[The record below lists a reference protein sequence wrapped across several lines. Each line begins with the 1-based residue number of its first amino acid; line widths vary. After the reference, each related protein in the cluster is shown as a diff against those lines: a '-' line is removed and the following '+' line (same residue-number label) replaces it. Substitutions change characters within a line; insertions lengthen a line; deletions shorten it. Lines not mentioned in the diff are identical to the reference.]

1 MNLASVRQMV
11 HRYSHTCTHREYFIL
26 AFPLIL
32 SGVSTP
38 LLGVVDTAVVGRI
51 QDPTA
56 LGGVAI
62 AAVIFNTMY
71 WLLGFLRVTTSGFTS
86 QADGAKNEEGI
97 MLALYR
103 PMIIAILMGLIFI
116 LFQKPIIH
124 LSLLLMGGNVSTN
137 ALAETYFLIRIWGAP
152 FILLSYVTIGWLVGL
167 GKVKMSLFL
176 QIGMNL
182 LNIVLDIVFVL
193 GLHMGVAGV
202 AYATLISEVSSVLVG
217 MFIIYHTNK
226 SRFFIPSYAALIKK
240 DTLVQMFLVNRDHFL
255 RTLCLV
261 TMTGIFTSKGAS
273 MGELTLAANA
283 ILLQVQY
290 VMAYLFGGFANASS
304 ILVGRAFGGKNSS
317 LYFRA
322 LSLSATW
329 GFATAILLSLLTF
342 LFGDFIVSLF
352 TTIHEVKNTTHGFLF
367 WMFLFPLV
375 GFWGLQLEGI
385 FSGATDA
392 KSVRNSIFFAL
403 LVFLAAIVFLVPV
416 FGNHGVWMAFILF
429 SLSRSVFLSLY
440 VKKLTNRL
448 VG

>member
-62 AAVIFNTMY
+62 AAVIFNSMY

-97 MLALYR
+97 MFALYR

-116 LFQKPIIH
+116 LFQKPIIQ
-124 LSLLLMGGNVSTN
+124 LSLLLMGGNESTN
-137 ALAETYFLIRIWGAP
+137 ALTETYFLIRIWGAP

-202 AYATLISEVSSVLVG
+202 AFATLIAEVSSVLIG
-217 MFIIYHTNK
+217 MLIIYHTNK
-226 SRFFIPSYAALIKK
+226 SRFFIPSIAALIKK

-283 ILLQVQY
+283 ILLQVHY
-290 VMAYLFGGFANASS
+290 VMDYLFGGFANASS
-304 ILVGRAFGGKNSS
+304 ILVGRALGGRNSS

-329 GFATAILLSLLTF
+329 GFATAIYLSLLTF

-352 TTIHEVKNTTHGFLF
+352 TTIHEVRESTHVFLF

-375 GFWGLQLEGI
+375 GF
-385 FSGATDA
+385 
-392 KSVRNSIFFAL
+392 
-403 LVFLAAIVFLVPV
+403 
-416 FGNHGVWMAFILF
+416 
-429 SLSRSVFLSLY
+429 
-440 VKKLTNRL
+440 
-448 VG
+448 

>member
-124 LSLLLMGGNVSTN
+124 LSLLLMGGNASTN

-202 AYATLISEVSSVLVG
+202 AYATLIAEVSSVLVG

-392 KSVRNSIFFAL
+392 KSVRNSIFIAL

-416 FGNHGVWMAFILF
+416 FGNHGVWLAFILF

>member
-1 MNLASVRQMV
+1 MNLASVKQMV
-11 HRYSHTCTHREYFIL
+11 HRYSNTCTHREYLIL

-103 PMIIAILMGLIFI
+103 PMIIAILMGLLFI

-124 LSLLLMGGNVSTN
+124 LSLLLMGGNSATN

-152 FILLSYVTIGWLVGL
+152 FILLSYVAIGWLVGL

-193 GLHMGVAGV
+193 FLHMGVAGV
-202 AYATLISEVSSVLVG
+202 AYATLIAEVSSVIVG
-217 MFIIYHTNK
+217 MFLIFQTNK
-226 SRFFIPSYAALIKK
+226 SRFFIPSLSALIKK
-240 DTLVQMFLVNRDHFL
+240 DTLIQMFLVNRDHFL

-261 TMTGIFTSKGAS
+261 TMTGILTSKGAS

-283 ILLQVQY
+283 ILLQIQY

-329 GFATAILLSLLTF
+329 GGATAICLSLLTI

-352 TTIHEVKNTTHGFLF
+352 TTIHEVRDTTHVFLF

-392 KSVRNSIFFAL
+392 KSVRNSIFIAL
-403 LVFLAAIVFLVPV
+403 LVFLAAIVGLVPV
-416 FGNHGVWMAFILF
+416 SGNHGVWMAFILF

-440 VKKLTNRL
+440 VKKLTNQL

>member
-1 MNLASVRQMV
+1 
-11 HRYSHTCTHREYFIL
+11 
-26 AFPLIL
+26 
-32 SGVSTP
+32 
-38 LLGVVDTAVVGRI
+38 
-51 QDPTA
+51 
-56 LGGVAI
+56 
-62 AAVIFNTMY
+62 
-71 WLLGFLRVTTSGFTS
+71 
-86 QADGAKNEEGI
+86 
-97 MLALYR
+97 
-103 PMIIAILMGLIFI
+103 
-116 LFQKPIIH
+116 
-124 LSLLLMGGNVSTN
+124 
-137 ALAETYFLIRIWGAP
+137 
-152 FILLSYVTIGWLVGL
+152 VGL
-167 GKVKMSLFL
+167 GKVKLSLFL

-182 LNIVLDIVFVL
+182 LNIVLDIIFVL
-193 GLHMGVAGV
+193 VLHMGVAGV
-202 AYATLISEVSSVLVG
+202 ALATLIAEVSAVLLG
-217 MFIIYHTNK
+217 MLLIYRTNK
-226 SRFFIPSYAALIKK
+226 GRFFLPSYAALVKK

-261 TMTGIFTSKGAS
+261 TMTGILTSKGAS

-329 GFATAILLSLLTF
+329 GLATAVCLSLLTF
-342 LFGDFIVSLF
+342 VFGDFIVSLF
-352 TTIHEVKNTTHGFLF
+352 TTIHEVKETTHVFLF

-392 KSVRNSIFFAL
+392 KSVRNSIFIAL
-403 LVFLAAIVFLVPV
+403 IVFLAAIVTLVPV
-416 FGNHGVWMAFILF
+416 YGNHGVWIAFILF

-448 VG
+448 VA